1 MTVLNVLSLWRTRYG
16 NLNHASRSGAF
27 KGKIQT
33 RDVCMGDGDYGHR
46 FRYGLL
52 RLESIQ
58 EIRRP
63 SKRKEQEI
71 QYWDVMVA

>member
-1 MTVLNVLSLWRTRYG
+1 MSKKAKFMTVLKVLSLHSRRYG

-63 SKRKEQEI
+63 GEGKE
-71 QYWDVMVA
+71 